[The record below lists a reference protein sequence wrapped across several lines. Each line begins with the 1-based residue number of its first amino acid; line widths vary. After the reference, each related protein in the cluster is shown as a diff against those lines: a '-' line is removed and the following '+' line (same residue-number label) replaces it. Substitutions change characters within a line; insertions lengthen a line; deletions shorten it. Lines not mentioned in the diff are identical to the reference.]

1 MAKLIRL
8 KLYICDFYENLD
20 QKTMEVIIHRAL
32 NGIAGNAMTDIFEI
46 EEKAITWADDNPINQ
61 LNATQETW
69 DEQFGSKDA
78 QAARIAELEK
88 MAEARKLANHLL
100 EQERNE
106 LEAERDRLRETLQ
119 DEHITSNA
127 RREKIIVLKA
137 ERDRLREALQKI
149 AEMEAGSHEP
159 SFEMRGCMTSESC
172 MNCEEMIDIAREALR
187 GTKNE

>member
-1 MAKLIRL
+1 MGEWDNYCGEIG
-8 KLYICDFYENLD
+8 
-20 QKTMEVIIHRAL
+20 EVCKDL
-32 NGIAGNAMTDIFEI
+32 
-46 EEKAITWADDNPINQ
+46 
-61 LNATQETW
+61 ET
-69 DEQFGSKDA
+69 

-88 MAEARKLANHLL
+88 MAEARKLANRLL

-172 MNCEEMIDIAREALR
+172 MNCDEMIDIAREALGGSGKCR
-187 GTKNE
+187 KRFLMLAAEAECSGSTKRIHALFSWIFDVLPGKHVTAEISTWILT

>member
-32 NGIAGNAMTDIFEI
+32 NGIAGSAMTDIFEI

-69 DEQFGSKDA
+69 DEQFGSKDT

-88 MAEARKLANHLL
+88 MAEARKLANRLL

-106 LEAERDRLRETLQ
+106 LEVEY
-119 DEHITSNA
+119 
-127 RREKIIVLKA
+127 
-137 ERDRLREALQKI
+137 DRLREALKKI
-149 AEMEAGSHEP
+149 VALSTPDRVCNNCKHCQELGNTDWCGWNHKLLEDASSQECGKFEASGFIVPETH
-159 SFEMRGCMTSESC
+159 T
-172 MNCEEMIDIAREALR
+172 IARKALE
-187 GTKNE
+187 GAGDE

>member
-32 NGIAGNAMTDIFEI
+32 NGTAGSAMTDIFEI

-69 DEQFGSKDA
+69 DEQFGSKNT

-88 MAEARKLANHLL
+88 MAEARKFANHLL

-137 ERDRLREALQKI
+137 ERDRLREALK
-149 AEMEAGSHEP
+149 EVL
-159 SFEMRGCMTSESC
+159 
-172 MNCEEMIDIAREALR
+172 NCEVVTDTGDYSKGGTGFDCNEVKEIIRGALA
-187 GTKNE
+187 E

>member
-78 QAARIAELEK
+78 QAARIAELE
-88 MAEARKLANHLL
+88 
-100 EQERNE
+100 
-106 LEAERDRLRETLQ
+106 AERDHFREVAEKLVWLYS
-119 DEHITSNA
+119 DEHQG
-127 RREKIIVLKA
+127 
-137 ERDRLREALQKI
+137 RLDNGLRI
-149 AEMEAGSHEP
+149 DGFYSHEWL
-159 SFEMRGCMTSESC
+159 G
-172 MNCEEMIDIAREALR
+172 MILDMAREAMK
-187 GTKNE
+187 GAGA